1 MTEEETTEN
10 AMHTIVDVIQNLS
23 MKMKYYSERVDE
35 LAKRLDESER
45 REQQRKEKEGW
56 K

>member
-1 MTEEETTEN
+1 MTEEETTDKS
-10 AMHTIVDVIQNLS
+10 MYTIVNVLNDLNE
-23 MKMKYYSERVDE
+23 KMKYYSERVDE
-35 LAKRLDESER
+35 LSKRLDESER